1 MASPMAIALC
11 LLALAASA
19 HRDSARSHQLGGRLE
34 GRLGARV
41 REQEGGVEDPTA
53 KDSSKTW
60 PSVGTLASMAKRK
73 KLSAMFQLLH
83 SSLDAAGFYYFLDG
97 G

>member
-1 MASPMAIALC
+1 MTSPVVIALC
-11 LLALAASA
+11 LFALAASA
-19 HRDSARSHQLGGRLE
+19 HRDSARSHQLGGRL
-34 GRLGARV
+34 GARV
-41 REQEGGVEDPTA
+41 QEGEAEDPTA

-60 PSVGTLASMAKRK
+60 PSVGTLESKAKRK
-73 KLSAMFQLLH
+73 KLSAMFQQLH